1 MDTYN
6 DDNEL
11 KLYRLLLRKI
21 GDLNNK
27 QQNPDNDDAG
37 RENENVDAGAQGKS
51 TTAKKINVG
60 EENCSE
66 QVSQYWSS
74 PSLKNLM
81 NSPLRETTAGYM
93 ETNADAIGDQTFSF
107 SLANGDINENTTAHE
122 GNTQQMLHK
131 QVKFPLFNVLIICDF
146 AHMIK

>member
-1 MDTYN
+1 MGFVEDAMDTYN

-11 KLYRLLLRKI
+11 KQYRLLLRKI
-21 GDLNNK
+21 GDLNSK
-27 QQNPDNDDAG
+27 QQNPDNDDAV

-60 EENCSE
+60 EENFSE

-81 NSPLRETTAGYM
+81 NSPLRETTAG
-93 ETNADAIGDQTFSF
+93 T
-107 SLANGDINENTTAHE
+107 
-122 GNTQQMLHK
+122 
-131 QVKFPLFNVLIICDF
+131 
-146 AHMIK
+146 